1 VVLAANHGISGGY
14 IAANNCTNH
23 GHVGQGTSFSSS
35 NQDKQRNQPLQRDPL
50 EEITPNDP
58 TKVMI
63 IFDCNGTVT
72 SLSAV
77 RNKRGSSRVR
87 PGVEALEKL
96 KGRFSLAL
104 WTSAMQQNLAKMQI
118 KVEQTANLTFDRTL
132 HRGHCVSASPEVLLK
147 RKHET
152 CKPLHKFFG
161 EVPGPGLGR
170 VILVDDNPDKSLPDE
185 TTNML
190 LLLAW
195 VEGAPVDRVVEVLV
209 EGLLAM
215 DDTQLDIRAQIAI
228 VQQQVWNYWNAL
240 EKKPSTSS
248 PESSPSESF
257 LNEER
262 RQQKRLLKKEQGRKK
277 KSKDDRKR
285 AKLDQQKGDENTAD
299 KNGANSGANNGV
311 NIDTNWAVR
320 PTGRKVT
327 L

>member
-1 VVLAANHGISGGY
+1 MS
-14 IAANNCTNH
+14 H
-23 GHVGQGTSFSSS
+23 GHGNVRQGTSLSSP
-35 NQDKQRNQPLQRDPL
+35 NHDQQRNQLPRRDPS

-87 PGVEALEKL
+87 PGVEALVKL

-132 HRGHCVSASPEVLLK
+132 HRGHCVSAPPDVLLK

-152 CKPLHKFFG
+152 CKPLDKFFG

-185 TTNML
+185 TSNML
-190 LLLAW
+190 LVPAW

-215 DDTQLDIRAQIAI
+215 DDTQPDIRAQIAV
-228 VQQQVWNYWNAL
+228 VQQRVWDYWNAL

-262 RQQKRLLKKEQGRKK
+262 RQQKRLLKKEQGHKK
-277 KSKDDRKR
+277 KSKEDRKR
-285 AKLDQQKGDENTAD
+285 AKFDRLEGDEHTAVESE
-299 KNGANSGANNGV
+299 ANSGANNDV